1 MKYYGKE
8 CYPMVDRIC
17 PICNNSFLPAP
28 YHRYKDKRDDKTL
41 VCSNSC
47 MRESAR
53 QSATKVKKVRG
64 KMSKRCYSVD
74 RNGKRTEYMSV
85 KEAAGA
91 INRSEFTVRSYI
103 KGTVRPL
110 DRKKWGYC

>member
-1 MKYYGKE
+1 
-8 CYPMVDRIC
+8 
-17 PICNNSFLPAP
+17 
-28 YHRYKDKRDDKTL
+28 
-41 VCSNSC
+41 
-47 MRESAR
+47 
-53 QSATKVKKVRG
+53 
-64 KMSKRCYSVD
+64 MSKRCYSVD